1 MNEELAAVIRKH
13 LGLGDFQMPKE
24 MLANEVPG
32 WDSMRHIEI
41 LTAIED
47 AFGIR
52 LKNIEVLRLKN
63 LGELDALVMKKRGL
77 DSL

>member
-13 LGLGDFQMPKE
+13 LGLGNFQLPPE
-24 MLANEVPG
+24 MQASEVPG

-63 LGELDALVMKKRGL
+63 LGELDRLVRTKRGIE
-77 DSL
+77 

>member
-1 MNEELAAVIRKH
+1 MNEELAAVIRAH
-13 LGLGDFQMPKE
+13 LGLGDFALPPD
-24 MLANEVPG
+24 MLASAVPG

-52 LKNIEVLRLKN
+52 LKSIEVLRLKN
-63 LGELDALVMKKRGL
+63 LGELDKLVRTKRGIE
-77 DSL
+77 

>member
-13 LGLGDFQMPKE
+13 LGLGDFQLPPE
-24 MLANEVPG
+24 MLASEVPG

-41 LTAIED
+41 LTAVED

-52 LKNIEVLRLKN
+52 LKSIEVLRLKN
-63 LGELDALVMKKRGL
+63 LGELDKLVRTKRGL
-77 DSL
+77 